1 MLKNHNAYEFEMQ
14 KRRILSRYEKEVV
27 ELKKMEK
34 TCLAVIDQSRHNV
47 EKELQLIS
55 ICKSTESPL
64 VKRINKRLKARQ
76 PTRQLDSNNQKIT
89 SSIQPPVQHDFSDR
103 TKEDIKVPESRSG
116 LTQSERTL
124 PLVSCPFGS
133 ISKRCND
140 RTRERTV
147 TQMLHRLPGI
157 QRKLDQK
164 VHAFIQRII
173 ISTANRSLPILNAMN
188 YDIGQASHKLTRRS
202 WLMILRDYRARNLT
216 DFSLHASPRISVQA

>member
-1 MLKNHNAYEFEMQ
+1 MIKNHNAYEFEMQ

-64 VKRINKRLKARQ
+64 VQRINKRLKARQ
-76 PTRQLDSNNQKIT
+76 PMRQPNSNNQNIT
-89 SSIQPPVQHDFSDR
+89 SCIQPLAHHEVSNR
-103 TKEDIKVPESRSG
+103 TKKDIKVPESRSC
-116 LTQSERTL
+116 LTQSEGTL
-124 PLVSCPFGS
+124 PVVSPPFGS
-133 ISKRCND
+133 TSKRCTD
-140 RTRERTV
+140 RTREKTV
-147 TQMLHRLPGI
+147 AQMLHRLPGI

-188 YDIGQASHKLTRRS
+188 YDIGQASHKLSRRS

-216 DFSLHASPRISVQA
+216 DFSLHASPRMSVQV